1 MPGPHLPVIKN
12 SLETY
17 LLQINQFPLLTQ
29 EEEFKLALRYRKH
42 NDIVAAQKLITSNLR
57 FVVKVAFEY
66 KSYGVKLQD
75 LIQEGNIGLMM
86 AVKKF
91 DPKRGYR
98 FISYAIWWI
107 RAYIQN
113 FIIKTWSLVKIGT
126 TQAQKKLF
134 YKIGKVRK
142 ALEADGAVEKKYEH
156 LAKDLDVTKED
167 IIEMQ
172 QRMSSRDLSLDA
184 PFDEGQ
190 ELTHL
195 DLLRE
200 DSPNQEEAVAQ
211 EEEKKIRQQEVQ
223 NAMKR
228 LNEKEVYVIKNR
240 IMAEDPLT
248 LQQIGDHL
256 KLSRERVRQIENEAL
271 KKLKKEFSTRLELQ
285 V

>member
-1 MPGPHLPVIKN
+1 MPNPNLPVVKN

-17 LLQINQFPLLTQ
+17 LVQINQFPLLTQ
-29 EEEFKLALRYRKH
+29 EEEFKLAVRYRKH
-42 NDIVAAQKLITSNLR
+42 NDIEAAQKLITSNLR
-57 FVVKVAFEY
+57 FVVKVVFEY
-66 KSYGVKLQD
+66 KSYGVKLLD

-91 DPKRGYR
+91 NPYKGYR

-142 ALEADGAVEKKYEH
+142 ALESNGEDEKKYEL
-156 LAKDLDVTKED
+156 LAHDLDVTKED
-167 IIEMQ
+167 IVEME
-172 QRMSSRDLSLDA
+172 QRMAARDLSLDA

-195 DLLRE
+195 DLLKE
-200 DSPNQEEAVAQ
+200 ESPNQEEAIAQ
-211 EEEKKIRQQEVQ
+211 EEEKRIREREVQ
-223 NAMKR
+223 HAMKR

-240 IMAEDPLT
+240 IMADEPLT

-256 KLSRERVRQIENEAL
+256 KLSRERVRQIESEAL
-271 KKLKKEFSTRLELQ
+271 KKLKREFSTKLELQ
-285 V
+285 A